1 MGNLN
6 WFMAYVVLPIS
17 LSTSDPTIAKTVDG
31 KKVTFS
37 LPDNQTAQFMLWTPA
52 LGTKFTMVYQAPALV
67 PPILIHNTTLVSE
80 MTPLQDLATSGFNYD
95 PISIVLWLSVVCVVL
110 GITTIILAVYLCFIK
125 NCKKPQTFD
134 IHELPAL
141 GVRAR
146 QDMLKTSEVGSRN
159 NEAFNTQ
166 LVDSEPPPPYTP
178 YSVPSNSYCGPRT
191 TP

>member
-1 MGNLN
+1 M
-6 WFMAYVVLPIS
+6 WCCQS
-17 LSTSDPTIAKTVDG
+17 LCPHQSITIAGYKEVA
-31 KKVTFS
+31 FER
-37 LPDNQTAQFMLWTPA
+37 A
-52 LGTKFTMVYQAPALV
+52 LTMQGRQVLLSSYDPVYWYLCEAMGTCALV